1 LRQSIPGATGAPIRR
16 GGRLILSVQSGR
28 AKKTTWSIAL
38 REKAMTI
45 RPGTRF
51 GSYDVVEPIGFG
63 GMGEVYRAVDT
74 QLGRDVA
81 IKVLPPSFSD
91 DATRVA
97 RFEQE
102 ARTLA
107 SLNHAN
113 IAHIYG
119 LERSDGSMAI
129 VMELVDGETLAD
141 RLVEGPVAVAEA
153 LRIGGQLADA
163 LEAAHAR
170 AIVHR
175 DLKPANIKLKPDGT
189 VKVLDF
195 GIAKAFDP
203 RLATGAGPAALTT
216 PAMTAAGVVLGTAAY
231 MSPEQA
237 RGKAVDQRTD
247 VWAFGCV
254 LYEMLTGKHAFLG
267 EDVTSTLARVLEV
280 PPNFAALPANVPPA
294 VRRTLEL
301 CLEKDP
307 HKRIADM
314 RDVKLAL
321 AGTFETGAV
330 RVQPQARSSRLAAAV
345 VAAAVLAAT
354 AAWLLKPAPVAEP
367 RMITRFEYTLP
378 PGVDFRDTMTSVL
391 GIAPNGEAFAF
402 NGTGG
407 IYVRRMDGTETR
419 LLPGTNALAP
429 NTVAPDVVFSPNGRE
444 VAFFRGP
451 PGQLLRT
458 AIDGGAP
465 IVVANVLPAFPFG
478 LSWEADGTLYY
489 GQLDG
494 IWRVSQNGGTP
505 ERLIET
511 EAPQQVYGPRL
522 LPGGEWLLF
531 TLAKVAGEN
540 RWNEA
545 DIVIQSLATGERR
558 VLRSGGF
565 DARYLPT
572 GHITYMS
579 DHVMFASTFDID
591 SLTLG
596 AERVPVVQDVEVAT
610 PAAGGS
616 GFYAVANNGTLL
628 SVRARMAKVETARP
642 QKRLVWVDRAGNAT
656 PLPLQPD
663 NYMTARLSPDGTK
676 IALVVGN
683 VLPVSDPPPDIYVF
697 DLATENLSQLTFNP
711 YTDDGPLWS
720 RDGTRI
726 YYRSWEA
733 DGNGSRAAIY
743 SLPADG
749 GDPEFV
755 ARSEST
761 LTPLPW
767 SLSADGKTLL
777 IVDAVSLE
785 DINLSKTDLAENA
798 TIEVLLDG
806 VAILSEPALSPN
818 GQWLLYHENGSAN
831 PPRPEINIRPY
842 PDVRQQRRPV
852 AVGTHPMFAAD
863 GSELFFFDGE
873 GLSVAPVQYTP
884 FRVGAVRP
892 LFRGRY
898 WYGVGGEDGRLG
910 RAWDVDSRN
919 DRFLLIT
926 LPEDQSPPADPSSAS
941 AQARIDVVLNW
952 FDELERRVPQR

>member
-1 LRQSIPGATGAPIRR
+1 
-16 GGRLILSVQSGR
+16 
-28 AKKTTWSIAL
+28 
-38 REKAMTI
+38 
-45 RPGTRF
+45 
-51 GSYDVVEPIGFG
+51 
-63 GMGEVYRAVDT
+63 MGEVYRAVDT

-102 ARTLA
+102 AKTLA

-119 LERSDGSMAI
+119 LERSDGSMGI

-237 RGKAVDQRTD
+237 RGKPVDQRTD

-321 AGTFETGAV
+321 AGTFDTGARAAV
-330 RVQPQARSSRLAAAV
+330 RGRSPPLAASVA
-345 VAAAVLAAT
+345 AAAVLAGA
-354 AAWLLKPAPVAEP
+354 AAWLLKPAPAPEP
-367 RMITRFEYTLP
+367 KNITRFSYALP
-378 PGVDFRDTMTSVL
+378 AGVDFRDTMTSVL
-391 GIAPNGEAFAF
+391 GIASNGDAFAF

-419 LLPGTNALAP
+419 LLPGTAP
-429 NTVAPDVVFSPNGRE
+429 LGGNSVAPDVVFSPDGRE

-451 PGQLLRT
+451 PGELLRT
-458 AIDGGAP
+458 AIDGGTP
-465 IVVANVLPAFPFG
+465 IVLTDVLPEYPFG
-478 LSWEADGTLYY
+478 LSWEPDGILYY
-489 GQLDG
+489 GQRDG
-494 IWRVSQNGGTP
+494 IWRVSQNGGSP
-505 ERLIET
+505 EQLIKT
-511 EAPQQVYGPRL
+511 EGPEQVYGPRL

-531 TLAKVAGEN
+531 THTTAAGPN

-545 DIVIQSLATGERR
+545 DLVIQSLVSGERR

-572 GHITYMS
+572 GHVTYVL
-579 DHVMFASTFDID
+579 DNVLFASTFDVET
-591 SLTLG
+591 LTLG
-596 AERVPVVQDVEVAT
+596 NERVPVVQNVRVAT

-616 GFYAVANNGTLL
+616 GFYAVANNGTLAFV
-628 SVRARMAKVETARP
+628 SGEAVIPQRSRP
-642 QKRLVWVDRAGNAT
+642 QRRLVWVDRAGNAT
-656 PLPLQPD
+656 PLPLPPD
-663 NYMTARLSPDGTK
+663 DYTGARISPDGRK
-676 IALVVGN
+676 IATVVGSA
-683 VLPVSDPPPDIYVF
+683 LPLSDPAPDIYVF
-697 DLATENLSQLTFNP
+697 DIETENLTQLTFNSDV
-711 YTDDGPLWS
+711 DDGPLWS
-720 RDGTRI
+720 RDGSRI
-726 YYRSWEA
+726 YYRSY
-733 DGNGSRAAIY
+733 DDVTDTAAVF

-749 GDPEFV
+749 GTPELV
-755 ARSEST
+755 ARSEAFN
-761 LTPLPW
+761 PLPW
-767 SLSADGKTLL
+767 SLSPDGRTLL
-777 IVDAVSLE
+777 LVDAVTLE
-785 DINLSKTDLAENA
+785 DVNLTSVRLGEET
-798 TIEVLLDG
+798 TTSILLDG
-806 VAILSEPALSPN
+806 AEIVSEPSLAPN
-818 GQWLLYHENGSAN
+818 GQWLVYHERTSGRNDIS
-831 PPRPEINIRPY
+831 IRPY

-852 AVGTHPMFAAD
+852 AAGLAPVLSAD
-863 GSELFFFDGE
+863 GSELFFFDGG
-873 GLSVAPVQYTP
+873 GLSVVPVQYSP
-884 FRVGAVRP
+884 FRVGAVTQ

-898 WYGVGGEDGRLG
+898 WYGMGGEDGLLG
-910 RAWDVDSRN
+910 RAWDVDSTN
-919 DRFLLIT
+919 DRFLMIT
-926 LPEDQSPPADPSSAS
+926 LPEEEPAAPPP
-941 AQARIDVVLNW
+941 RVEINFVLNW
-952 FDELERRVPQR
+952 FEELERRVPQR